1 MILNLFNR
9 EAAQKMLRDE
19 DLKCFLPHG
28 DWGEERRHTQGVSLI
43 WKLAPNT
50 AEKASTRNS
59 LEKKLSGSYHILGK
73 KKRNRKSPSRR
84 KKKKKVRK
92 YSRDN

>member
-1 MILNLFNR
+1 
-9 EAAQKMLRDE
+9 MLLAPWR
-19 DLKCFLPHG
+19 LGRKK
-28 DWGEERRHTQGVSLI
+28 HTEGVSLI

-59 LEKKLSGSYHILGK
+59 LEKKLSASYHILGK
-73 KKRNRKSPSRR
+73 KKKTNRKSPPRR
-84 KKKKKVRK
+84 KKKNKEVRK